1 MTIALLETIDT
12 ATQIAREL
20 ATIAQQLRDCTVQVR
35 SDQVGGGSGVIWHC
49 DGLIITN
56 AHVAQTEKTTV
67 ELEDGRVFEAVR
79 TSIDPRLDLA
89 ALKVEA
95 TDLKAAIIANSETI
109 RVGELVLAV
118 GNPLGAVGVLTTGI
132 IHSLALTDAPNC
144 DIEEEQK
151 TSRYLR
157 NLQPQQWVMAD
168 IRLAPG
174 NSGGPLA
181 DAQGRVVGIN
191 TMIAGGLAL
200 AVPSHVV
207 ERFLKRGS
215 RPYLGVT
222 LRSVLVQL
230 SNKRRLGLLVLDV
243 AQGSLAQTAG
253 LLTGDVLI
261 GVFGQSFNTADDL
274 LNVLWH
280 AEPGEVLPLEL
291 LRSGK
296 YHHCDVIVPGGKD
309 VASNIFAGVKSP

>member
-1 MTIALLETIDT
+1 MTTTLLETTDT
-12 ATQIAREL
+12 SAQIASQL
-20 ATIAQQLRDCTVQVR
+20 AMVAQQLRDCTVQVR
-35 SDQVGGGSGVIWHC
+35 SREIGGGSGVIWHS

-67 ELEDGRVFEAVR
+67 ELEDGLVFEAVR

-89 ALKVEA
+89 ALRIEA
-95 TDLKAAIIANSETI
+95 TDLEAATIGNSDAL

-132 IHSLALTDAPNC
+132 IHSVALTDALNRA
-144 DIEEEQK
+144 EEA
-151 TSRYLR
+151 TNIPYFR

-181 DAQGRVVGIN
+181 DARGQVIGIN

-200 AVPSHVV
+200 AVPSNVV
-207 ERFLKRGS
+207 ERFLNSGS

-222 LRSVLVQL
+222 LRPVLVQL
-230 SNKRRLGLLVLDV
+230 GNKRRLGLLVLDV
-243 AQGSLAQTAG
+243 AKGSLAQATG

-261 GVFGQSFNTADDL
+261 GVFGQGFNTPDDL

-280 AEPGEVLPLEL
+280 AEPGEVLPLEF

-296 YHHCDVIVPGGKD
+296 YHHCDVMIPGGKD
-309 VASNIFAGVKSP
+309 VASNIFAEVKSP

>member
-1 MTIALLETIDT
+1 MTTAVLKTIDT
-12 ATQIAREL
+12 ATQIASEL

-35 SDQVGGGSGVIWHC
+35 SNQLGSGSGVIWHS

-89 ALKVEA
+89 ALRVEA
-95 TDLKAAIIANSETI
+95 TDLKAATINNSKTL

-132 IHSLALTDAPNC
+132 IHSIALTNILSR
-144 DIEEEQK
+144 DIEQESAP
-151 TSRYLR
+151 TPDFP
-157 NLQPQQWVMAD
+157 NLQPQPWVIAD

-222 LRSVLVQL
+222 LRPVLVQL

-243 AQGSLAQTAG
+243 AQGSLAKTAG

-261 GVFGQSFNTADDL
+261 GVFGQSFNTPDDL
-274 LNVLWH
+274 VNVLWH

-291 LRSGK
+291 LRSGQ
-296 YHHCDVIVPGGKD
+296 YHHCDVIVPSGKD

>member
-1 MTIALLETIDT
+1 MTTALLETTDT
-12 ATQIAREL
+12 SAQIASQL
-20 ATIAQQLRDCTVQVR
+20 AMVAQQLRDCTVQVR
-35 SDQVGGGSGVIWHC
+35 SREIGGGSGVIWHS

-79 TSIDPRLDLA
+79 TSIDPKLDLA
-89 ALKVEA
+89 ALRIEA
-95 TDLKAAIIANSETI
+95 TDLEAATIGNSDTL

-132 IHSLALTDAPNC
+132 IHSVALTDALNRA
-144 DIEEEQK
+144 EEA
-151 TSRYLR
+151 TNIPYFR

-181 DAQGRVVGIN
+181 NAQGQVIGIN

-200 AVPSHVV
+200 AVPSNVV
-207 ERFLKRGS
+207 ERFLNSGS

-222 LRSVLVQL
+222 MRPVLVQL
-230 SNKRRLGLLVLDV
+230 GNKRRLGLLVLDV
-243 AQGSLAQTAG
+243 AKGSLAQATG

-261 GVFGQSFNTADDL
+261 GLFGQGFNTPDDL

-280 AEPGEVLPLEL
+280 AEPGEVLPLEF

-296 YHHCDVIVPGGKD
+296 YHHCDVMIPGGKD

>member
-1 MTIALLETIDT
+1 MTTTLLETTDT
-12 ATQIAREL
+12 STQIASQL
-20 ATIAQQLRDCTVQVR
+20 AMVAQQLRDCTVQVR
-35 SDQVGGGSGVIWHC
+35 SRQFGGGSGVIWHS

-56 AHVAQTEKTTV
+56 AHVAQTQKTTV

-89 ALKVEA
+89 ALRIEA
-95 TDLKAAIIANSETI
+95 TNLEAAIIGNSDAL
-109 RVGELVLAV
+109 RVGELVVAV

-132 IHSLALTDAPNC
+132 IHSNALTNALNRDEVESTNIP
-144 DIEEEQK
+144 
-151 TSRYLR
+151 YFR

-174 NSGGPLA
+174 NSGGSLA
-181 DAQGRVVGIN
+181 DARGQVIGIN

-200 AVPSHVV
+200 AVPSKVV
-207 ERFLKRGS
+207 ERFLNSGS

-222 LRSVLVQL
+222 LRPVVVQL
-230 SNKRRLGLLVLDV
+230 GNKRRLGLLVLDV
-243 AQGSLAQTAG
+243 AKGSLAQATG

-261 GVFGQSFNTADDL
+261 GVFGQGFNTPDDL

-280 AEPGEVLPLEL
+280 AEPGEVLPLEF

-296 YHHCDVIVPGGKD
+296 YHHCDLIVPGFKD
-309 VASNIFAGVKSP
+309 VSSNIFGGVKSP

>member
-1 MTIALLETIDT
+1 MTTTLLETTDT
-12 ATQIAREL
+12 SAQIASQL
-20 ATIAQQLRDCTVQVR
+20 AMVAQQLRDCTVQVR
-35 SDQVGGGSGVIWHC
+35 SREIGGGSGVIWHS

-79 TSIDPRLDLA
+79 TSIDPMLDLA
-89 ALKVEA
+89 ALRIEA
-95 TDLKAAIIANSETI
+95 TDLEAATIGNSDAL

-132 IHSLALTDAPNC
+132 IHSVALTDAPNR
-144 DIEEEQK
+144 EEGES
-151 TSRYLR
+151 TNIPYFR

-181 DAQGRVVGIN
+181 DARGQVIGIN

-200 AVPSHVV
+200 AVPSNVV
-207 ERFLKRGS
+207 ERFLNSGS

-222 LRSVLVQL
+222 MRPVLVQL
-230 SNKRRLGLLVLDV
+230 GNKRRLGLLVLDV
-243 AQGSLAQTAG
+243 AKGSLAQATG

-261 GVFGQSFNTADDL
+261 GVFGQGFNTPDDL
-274 LNVLWH
+274 LNVVWH
-280 AEPGEVLPLEL
+280 AEPGEVLPLEF

>member
-1 MTIALLETIDT
+1 MTTTLLETTDT
-12 ATQIAREL
+12 STQIASQL
-20 ATIAQQLRDCTVQVR
+20 AMVAQQLRDCAVQVR
-35 SDQVGGGSGVIWHC
+35 SRQFCGGSGVIWHS

-89 ALKVEA
+89 ALRIEA
-95 TDLKAAIIANSETI
+95 TDLEAVIIGNSDAL
-109 RVGELVLAV
+109 RVWELVLAV

-132 IHSLALTDAPNC
+132 IHSVSLTEALNRAEVESTNIPDF
-144 DIEEEQK
+144 
-151 TSRYLR
+151 R
-157 NLQPQQWVMAD
+157 NLQAQQWVMAD

-181 DAQGRVVGIN
+181 DARGQVIGIN

-200 AVPSHVV
+200 AVPSNVV
-207 ERFLKRGS
+207 ERFLNSGS

-222 LRSVLVQL
+222 LRPVLVQL
-230 SNKRRLGLLVLDV
+230 GNKRRLGLLVLDV
-243 AQGSLAQTAG
+243 AKGSLAQATG

-261 GVFGQSFNTADDL
+261 GVFGQGFNTPDDL

-280 AEPGEVLPLEL
+280 AEPGEVLPLEF

-296 YHHCDVIVPGGKD
+296 YHHCDVMIPGGQD
-309 VASNIFAGVKSP
+309 VASNIFAEVKSP

>member
-1 MTIALLETIDT
+1 MTTTLLETTDT
-12 ATQIAREL
+12 SAQIASQL
-20 ATIAQQLRDCTVQVR
+20 AMVAQQLRDCTVQVR
-35 SDQVGGGSGVIWHC
+35 SREIGGGSGVIWHS

-79 TSIDPRLDLA
+79 TSIDPKLDLA
-89 ALKVEA
+89 ALRIEA
-95 TDLKAAIIANSETI
+95 TDLEAATIGNSDAL

-132 IHSLALTDAPNC
+132 IHSVALTDALNRAEGESTNIP
-144 DIEEEQK
+144 
-151 TSRYLR
+151 YFR

-181 DAQGRVVGIN
+181 DARGQVIGIN

-200 AVPSHVV
+200 AVPSKVV
-207 ERFLKRGS
+207 ERFLNSGS

-222 LRSVLVQL
+222 LRPVLVQL
-230 SNKRRLGLLVLDV
+230 GNKRRLGLLVLDV
-243 AQGSLAQTAG
+243 AKGSLAQATG

-261 GVFGQSFNTADDL
+261 GVFGQGFNTPDEL

-280 AEPGEVLPLEL
+280 AEPGEVLPLEF

-296 YHHCDVIVPGGKD
+296 YHHCDVMIPGGKD
-309 VASNIFAGVKSP
+309 VASNIFAEVKSP